1 MMNRQIGYFV
11 IAVFVMLLL
20 PACAEKGPVLLD
32 IGYRPPADVAAGTPK
47 VVVGVAPFKD
57 DRGKAASVLGRR
69 VIASTGL
76 ENELVVQGTVAD
88 LAASRLKDALKA
100 RGITVKDVPAW
111 DMTAENIKADG
122 ADIVIGGEIKTLWV
136 EALSRLLNANTRADV
151 QLRVSAA
158 DTAEKKVFRT
168 LNLNSKLERQD
179 IAFSFT
185 QVENVLTEALSGALD
200 QFLNDEEFRK
210 KIK

>member
-1 MMNRQIGYFV
+1 MKRSVLFGIVTAFAA
-11 IAVFVMLLL
+11 ILLS
-20 PACAEKGPVLLD
+20 ACAEKGPVPLD
-32 IGYRPPADVAAGTPK
+32 IGYRPLADVAAGTPK
-47 VVVGVAPFKD
+47 VVVGVSPFKD

-88 LAASRLKDALKA
+88 LVASRLKDALKA

-122 ADIVIGGEIKTLWV
+122 VDIVIGGEIKTLWV
-136 EALSRLLNANTRADV
+136 EALSKLLNANTRADV

-168 LNLNSKLERQD
+168 LELNSKLERQD

-185 QVENVLTEALSGALD
+185 QVEIVLSEALSGALD
-200 QFLNDEEFRK
+200 QLLNDEEFK
-210 KIK
+210 KRIK

>member
-1 MMNRQIGYFV
+1 MKPTILS
-11 IAVFVMLLL
+11 IAIVSMLVFLSG
-20 PACAEKGPVLLD
+20 CAEKGPVLLD
-32 IGYRPPADVAAGTPK
+32 IGYRPPAGVAAGTPK

-69 VIASTGL
+69 MIASTGL

-88 LAASRLKDALKA
+88 LVASRLKDALKA

-136 EALSRLLNANTRADV
+136 EAQSRLLNANTRADV

-168 LNLNSKLERQD
+168 LKLSSKLERQD

-185 QVENVLTEALSGALD
+185 QVEIVLSEALSGALD
-200 QFLNDEEFRK
+200 QLLNDEEFKK

>member
-1 MMNRQIGYFV
+1 MKRTMLSITMV
-11 IAVFVMLLL
+11 SMLVFLSG
-20 PACAEKGPVLLD
+20 CAEKGPVLLD
-32 IGYRPPADVAAGTPK
+32 IGYRPPADVAAGTPR
-47 VVVGVAPFKD
+47 VVVGVSPFKD

-88 LAASRLKDALKA
+88 LVASRLKDALKA

-136 EALSRLLNANTRADV
+136 EALSKLLNANTRADV

-158 DTAEKKVFRT
+158 DTAEKKIFRT
-168 LNLNSKLERQD
+168 LKLSSKLERQD

-200 QFLNDEEFRK
+200 QLLNDEEFK
-210 KIK
+210 KKTK

>member
-1 MMNRQIGYFV
+1 MKRTMLSIAMVSMFV
-11 IAVFVMLLL
+11 FLSG
-20 PACAEKGPVLLD
+20 CAEKGPVLLD
-32 IGYRPPADVAAGTPK
+32 IGYRPPADVAAGTPR
-47 VVVGVAPFKD
+47 VVVGVSPFKD

-88 LAASRLKDALKA
+88 LVASRLKDALKA

-136 EALSRLLNANTRADV
+136 EALSKLLNANTRADV

-158 DTAEKKVFRT
+158 DTAEKKIFRT
-168 LNLNSKLERQD
+168 LKLSSKLERQD

-200 QFLNDEEFRK
+200 QLLNDEEFK
-210 KIK
+210 KKTK

>member
-1 MMNRQIGYFV
+1 MKRTMLSIAMVSMFV
-11 IAVFVMLLL
+11 FLSG
-20 PACAEKGPVLLD
+20 CAEKGPVLLD
-32 IGYRPPADVAAGTPK
+32 IGYRPPADVAAGTPR
-47 VVVGVAPFKD
+47 VV
-57 DRGKAASVLGRR
+57 ASVLGRR

-88 LAASRLKDALKA
+88 LVASRLKDALKA

-122 ADIVIGGEIKTLWV
+122 ADIIIGGEIKTLWV
-136 EALSRLLNANTRADV
+136 EALSKLLNANTRADV

-158 DTAEKKVFRT
+158 DTAEKKIFRT
-168 LNLNSKLERQD
+168 LNLSSKLERQD

-200 QFLNDEEFRK
+200 QLLNDEEFK
-210 KIK
+210 KKTK

>member
-1 MMNRQIGYFV
+1 MKRTMLSITMV
-11 IAVFVMLLL
+11 SMLVFLSG
-20 PACAEKGPVLLD
+20 CAEKGPVLLD
-32 IGYRPPADVAAGTPK
+32 IGYRTPADVAAGTPK

-136 EALSRLLNANTRADV
+136 EAQSRLLNVNTKADV

-158 DTAEKKVFRT
+158 DPAEKKVFRT
-168 LNLNSKLERQD
+168 LNLSNKLERQD

-185 QVENVLTEALSGALD
+185 QVEIVLSEALSGALD
-200 QFLNDEEFRK
+200 QLLNDEEFKK

>member
-1 MMNRQIGYFV
+1 MKRTMLSITMV
-11 IAVFVMLLL
+11 SMLVFLSG
-20 PACAEKGPVLLD
+20 CAAKGPVLLD
-32 IGYRPPADVAAGTPK
+32 IGYRPPADVAAGTSK
-47 VVVGVAPFKD
+47 VVVGVSPFKD

-88 LAASRLKDALKA
+88 LVASRLKDALKV

-111 DMTAENIKADG
+111 DMTAENIRADG

-136 EALSRLLNANTRADV
+136 EALSKLLNVNTRADV

-158 DTAEKKVFRT
+158 DTAEKKVYRT
-168 LNLNSKLERQD
+168 LNLSSKLERQD

-200 QFLNDEEFRK
+200 QLLNDEEFKK

>member
-1 MMNRQIGYFV
+1 MFSITMV
-11 IAVFVMLLL
+11 SMLVFLSG
-20 PACAEKGPVLLD
+20 CAEKGPVPLD

-57 DRGKAASVLGRR
+57 DRGKAASILGRR

-88 LAASRLKDALKA
+88 LVALRLKDALKA

-136 EALSRLLNANTRADV
+136 EALSKLLNANTRADV

-158 DTAEKKVFRT
+158 DTAEKKVYRT
-168 LNLNSKLERQD
+168 LNLSSKLERQD

-185 QVENVLTEALSGALD
+185 QVEIVLSEALSVALD
-200 QFLNDEEFRK
+200 QLLNDEEFKK